1 MAKAAAFLVGLAI
14 VALALVAWRV
24 PPGDGVLG
32 ADVTF
37 VAVEHRGL
45 DVSPS
50 GRFGGARGLA
60 TGDGVE
66 GSVTIRN
73 PRDRTVRLRLRAPA
87 DRSGLDQLLRV
98 EATAGHHVLYRGPL
112 RGLRRWTKR
121 SFRLGPD
128 ERKTVRLRARL
139 GGDAAGRFATLNL
152 ELGVAR

>member
-1 MAKAAAFLVGLAI
+1 MARAAAFLVGLAI

-37 VAVEHRGL
+37 FAVEHRGVE
-45 DVSPS
+45 VSPS

-60 TGDGVE
+60 TGDRVE
-66 GSVTIRN
+66 GSVTVESS
-73 PRDRTVRLRLRAPA
+73 RDRPVRLRLRAPA
-87 DRSGLDQLLRV
+87 DRSGLDQLLNV
-98 EATAGHHVLYRGPL
+98 EASAGRTILYRGPL
-112 RGLRRWTKR
+112 RGLRRWTTR
-121 SFRLGPD
+121 SFRLGPG
-128 ERKTVRLRARL
+128 ERETVRLRARL